1 MKVLLMGN
9 INLKDLI
16 KYSIIII
23 LTFLVYFGSANAQQN
38 DCLTRG
44 INYHVSKSQVDSNT
58 KQIKLLEY
66 QKKNLSIF
74 DKKECIERSRIQAV
88 ISAKENENFRLQ
100 RKMQNDLE

>member
-1 MKVLLMGN
+1 ME
-9 INLKDLI
+9 NLKLKNII
-16 KYSIIII
+16 KFIIII
-23 LTFLVYFGSANAQQN
+23 IIAFFVYFGSANAQQN

-44 INYHVSKSQVDSNT
+44 INYHVSKSQLDSNT

>member
-1 MKVLLMGN
+1 MENLN
-9 INLKDLI
+9 IKNII
-16 KYSIIII
+16 KFIIIVI
-23 LTFLVYFGSANAQQN
+23 TAFFVYFGSSADAQQQ

-44 INYHVSKSQVDSNT
+44 INYHVSKSQVDSNL

-74 DKKECIERSRIQAV
+74 NKKECIERSRIQAV